1 MSGVVDHLAALT
13 VLASAQRLI
22 SRPGKE
28 YQVSDADLAI
38 FKLFFYS
45 MWHLAGEFS
54 KKEKQTFVSNQLPGK
69 LFYTYTVKL
78 LEYM

>member
-1 MSGVVDHLAALT
+1 
-13 VLASAQRLI
+13 
-22 SRPGKE
+22 
-28 YQVSDADLAI
+28 
-38 FKLFFYS
+38 